1 MGIFLLLFE
10 SLSLKNPLISVQI
23 LNASRLTF
31 DPLSNL
37 KKIKTLRFSR
47 HEPILVLFR
56 RIEEDIQVTQNM

>member
-1 MGIFLLLFE
+1 MGIFLLLFK
-10 SLSLKNPLISVQI
+10 SLRLNNRLISVQI

-37 KKIKTLRFSR
+37 KKIKTLKFLR
-47 HEPILVLFR
+47 HEPILVLSR